1 VENAVIEQNHS
12 LGRLG
17 SSHLFKK
24 A

>member
-17 SSHLFKK
+17 SSHLLKK